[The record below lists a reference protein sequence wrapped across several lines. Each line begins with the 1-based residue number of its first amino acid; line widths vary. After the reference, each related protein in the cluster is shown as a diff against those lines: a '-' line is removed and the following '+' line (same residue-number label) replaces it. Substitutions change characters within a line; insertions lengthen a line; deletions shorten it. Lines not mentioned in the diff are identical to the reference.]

1 MNKSPEIHTPWYGRM
16 SVQLVEI
23 NGNKG
28 FYWIV
33 DERIDDTDGIFA
45 ESETYKSAGDAWRA
59 MMNNDVMW
67 ETCSSDLSGV
77 KTNRKRRGR
86 YEEVY

>member
-1 MNKSPEIHTPWYGRM
+1 MKKSPEIHTPWYGRM

-23 NGNKG
+23 SGNKG

-45 ESETYKSAGDAWRA
+45 ESVTYESAGDAWRA
-59 MMNNDVMW
+59 MMNSKVVWDSTFTSL
-67 ETCSSDLSGV
+67 EGV
-77 KTNRKRRGR
+77 DNIKGVR
-86 YEEVY
+86 